1 MFKKLDPKAQKKLV
15 DFGIYAG
22 IVGIAGI
29 GAYCLIKG
37 GMKAQKMVDND
48 VMDRLISNDFIK
60 LTTPDGKTFEYTKEA
75 FSEWTK
81 AIEAT
86 DLNLVWHLPN

>member
-1 MFKKLDPKAQKKLV
+1 MKKLDPEVKRKLV
-15 DFGIYAG
+15 NLGVSAG
-22 IVGIAGI
+22 IVGFAGI

-60 LTTPDGKTFEYTKEA
+60 LTTPDGKTFEYSKEA
-75 FSEWTK
+75 FSEWVK
-81 AIEAT
+81 AIEAA
-86 DLNLVWHLPN
+86 DLSLVWHLPN